1 MDDLSIINYLNNY
14 DVVNANQTTA
24 TPENTNSFV
33 SFEETLS
40 LAKRTLTAMSVDAA
54 LVSLKSKGETGINL
68 DSKLAYDLGLVN
80 KWINSF
86 EKTKGAAAG
95 STTDAINASVTD
107 TQPKSQY
114 IRSIDLNNL
123 PIDVSQ
129 YHTDKC
135 PTHVGSSGYEN
146 TGVLHC
152 SDELQECF
160 EVASAVTGVDV
171 KLIKAVSFRESSFR
185 ENTKYTAKGYM
196 ALMPSAC
203 DSYGVKDVLDP
214 LQNIL
219 GGAAILA
226 NFLNRYNGDLSLT
239 LAAYNAGPGTVQK
252 NGGVPPRCNKYINDI
267 IGFYNS

>member
-1 MDDLSIINYLNNY
+1 MDDLSILNYINNY

-24 TPENTNSFV
+24 TPENTSSPV
-33 SFEETLS
+33 SFAETLD

-68 DSKLAYDLGLVN
+68 DSKLAYDLGLVS
-80 KWINSF
+80 KWVNNF
-86 EKTKGAAAG
+86 EQTQGAGA
-95 STTDAINASVTD
+95 NALNPSLTD
-107 TQPKSQY
+107 TTPQSQY
-114 IRSIDLNNL
+114 IRSIDINNL

-129 YHTDKC
+129 YKTNKC
-135 PTHVGSSGYEN
+135 PTHTGSSGYDN
-146 TGVLHC
+146 TGVLKC

-226 NFLNRYNGDLSLT
+226 NFLNRYDGDLSLT